1 VRGAAADNEERNLMT
16 TSLSPEPSTLSAED
30 VASTGREPLAVGGD
44 GDVLR
49 SETPPQPRT
58 DLWATYSPEDNKLRL
73 SSRGR
78 LDTEIYQRVKAA
90 GFIWA
95 PKQDVFVAPMW
106 TPGREDLLLELCGE
120 IGDEDTS
127 LVERAEQRAER
138 FDTYS
143 ENRAADAEAAKRAV
157 SAIADNIP
165 LGQPILVGHHSER
178 KARRDAER
186 IRTGMHKAVR
196 LWDTS
201 QYWERRAAACLQHAQ
216 YKERPEV
223 RHRRIKTLEA
233 DLRRQARRIEESE
246 RFTKLWQREG
256 LTLRDALTIANYD
269 RGASLWSQLAD
280 RKITVEAAAAA
291 ALAQHA
297 ATLAH
302 ARRWLDHLTHRLAY
316 ERALLGEA
324 GGIAAERFNIEVGG
338 KVLIGREWLFVQ
350 RVTRKDGRIVSVTPL
365 GSYRRSIEKVQD
377 YQPPAPGIAERVKT
391 ATKLPPLCNYPGEGF
406 VVTTKAEWNRHWK
419 QIQRAEA
426 TDEFGAYRYRVAGA
440 GAGNHGPVSLTDV
453 KYTWGK
459 NAQVYLTDVKRT
471 DRPRRAEP
479 TQTGST
485 ALPAPEPAARPR
497 KTSRRQQPDPAVE
510 AMRDQLRRGVQ
521 VVSAPQ
527 LFITPAPLA
536 AEMVELA
543 ELEPDNTVLE
553 PSAGTG
559 ALVQAIRAAGTAV
572 AMTAVE
578 INGELVERLS
588 LQGVNVRRGD
598 FLELADGLGQFD
610 RVVMNPPFAGGQDI
624 QHIVRAFELL
634 RPGGRLVGICA
645 DGPRQTKA
653 LHPLTLR
660 CSGLWRPLPARI
672 FAGTDVRAVLLTL
685 TK

>member
-1 VRGAAADNEERNLMT
+1 MN
-16 TSLSPEPSTLSAED
+16 TSLSPETATPPAED
-30 VASTGREPLAVGGD
+30 GAMTAPAGLAVSPTGSKPLVGD
-44 GDVLR
+44 AGEMVG
-49 SETPPQPRT
+49 SEAPPRPRT

-78 LDTEIYQRVKAA
+78 LDTETYQRVKAA

-106 TPGREDLLLELCGE
+106 TPAREDLLLELCGE

-127 LVERAEQRAER
+127 LVERAEQRSER

-157 SAIADNIP
+157 SALADNIP

-201 QYWERRAAACLQHAQ
+201 QYWERRAAACLQHAT
-216 YKERPEV
+216 YKERPDV

-233 DLRRQARRIEESE
+233 DLRRQARRLEESE

-256 LTLRDALTIANYD
+256 LTLRHALAIANYD
-269 RGASLWSQLAD
+269 RGASLWSELTD
-280 RKITVEAAAAA
+280 GKITVEAAAAA
-291 ALAQHA
+291 ALSQHA
-297 ATLAH
+297 ATEAH
-302 ARRWLDHLTHRLAY
+302 ARRWLDHLNHRLVY

-338 KVLIGREWLFVQ
+338 KVLIDRAWLFVQ

-365 GSYRRSIEKVQD
+365 GSYRRSIEEVHD
-377 YQPPAPGIAERVKT
+377 YQPPEPGIAERVKT
-391 ATKLPPLCNYPGEGF
+391 ATKLPPLCNFPGEGF

-440 GAGNHGPVSLTDV
+440 GAGNHGQVSLTEV
-453 KYTWGK
+453 KHTWGK

-471 DRPRRAEP
+471 DRPRRDDIA
-479 TQTGST
+479 QTDVN
-485 ALPAPEPAARPR
+485 ALPSAGPGARPR
-497 KTSRRQQPDPAVE
+497 IPAPRRKLDPAVE
-510 AMRDQLRRGVQ
+510 AMRGQLRQGVQ

-527 LFITPAPLA
+527 LFITPTPLA
-536 AEMVELA
+536 AQMVELA
-543 ELEPDNTVLE
+543 ELTPSNRVLE

-559 ALVQAIRAAGTAV
+559 ALVQAIRGAGRAGAV
-572 AMTAVE
+572 TAVE
-578 INGELVERLS
+578 INRELVEHLRAQDVDVRL
-588 LQGVNVRRGD
+588 GD
-598 FLELADGLGQFD
+598 FLELADELGQFD
-610 RVVMNPPFAGGQDI
+610 RVLMNPPFAGGQDV
-624 QHIVRAFELL
+624 QHITRAFDLL

-653 LHPLTLR
+653 LRPLVQR
-660 CSGLWRPLPARI
+660 CSGLWQPLPAGT